1 MTAAIRKTPTTL
13 NGGSDNGTTYTQLV
27 DNEVEALWKCQATYL
42 VSVAGT
48 NAITA
53 SSDTTLV
60 AAITAYARPMA
71 FWLDPALANTGAV
84 TINIDA
90 VGIINVKDQF
100 GAALQGG
107 ELQSTGLYLLVFDGT
122 NFRAVG
128 VTAGAANRPTTAP
141 DVIANETQ
149 ASGVNGNASG
159 NFVTGAYRQRTLNTL
174 VRNNIGASL
183 ASNQITLPAGTYF
196 AEWSAPAYQVGIHKT
211 RLQNITDATTIALGT
226 AESAQ
231 NSSTSRSVGSVYFTI
246 ATSKVI
252 EIEHR
257 ANNTQNTNGFGP
269 AATFGDNEIFAE
281 IRIWKQ

>member
-27 DNEVEALWKCQATYL
+27 DNEVEALWKVVATYL
-42 VSVAGT
+42 VSVAGS

-53 SSDTTLV
+53 SSDTALV

-71 FWLDPALANTGAV
+71 FWLLPALANTGAV
-84 TINIDA
+84 TINVDA

-107 ELQSTGLYLLVFDGT
+107 ELQSTGLYLLVYDGT
-122 NFRAVG
+122 NFRVTG
-128 VTAGAANRPTTAP
+128 VTAGSANRPTTAP

-149 ASGVNGNASG
+149 ASGTNGGTFTS
-159 NFVTGAYRQRTLNTL
+159 GAYRQRTLNTL

-196 AEWSAPAYQVGIHKT
+196 AEWSCPANNLGAHKS
-211 RLQNITDATTIALGT
+211 RLQNITDAATIALGT
-226 AESAQ
+226 VETAQ
-231 NSSTSRSVGSVYFTI
+231 NGNTTRSFGTAYFTI

-252 EIEHR
+252 ELEHR
-257 ANNTQNTNGFGP
+257 SGGTSATTGFGV
-269 AATFGDNEIFAE
+269 AATFGDNEIYSE